1 MKKRLLFA
9 LLALTLAF
17 SLISCSDNTDKEK
30 VDLSDPTLS
39 ITECIEVPYQYDLTK
54 YIDIAPEDYIGI
66 EIEKV
71 DATVTTEDLNNAI
84 YEDLSAKATLVD
96 VVDRPVAEGDTLDIN
111 FKGYMDG
118 VAFDGG
124 SAENQPLVIGSG
136 SFIPGFEEALIGHN
150 VGEEFTIDVTFPE
163 SYPNNPD
170 MEGKPAQFEIK
181 INSIKTSVLPELTV
195 DFVKENFGVDTI
207 EAYMAK
213 LQEEL
218 VETKAAEAETARINN
233 AFQKIYENVEFKEM
247 PEKELEAFKNEFV
260 TYYEDMAKYYN
271 MTLTELISQL
281 GSNEDEFYY
290 YADVAAKASLEQDL
304 IIFSIANAQGIWK
317 DMKKADYDEYI
328 AKQAELYDTDVKTI
342 EEQDG
347 AETIWKYLISDKTM
361 EYVLANAVE
370 VEPAAEED
378 TAETTETT
386 ETVDEK

>member
-39 ITECIEVPYQYDLTK
+39 ITDCIEVPYQYDLTK
-54 YIDIAPEDYIGI
+54 YIDITPEDYIGI

-71 DATVTTEDLNNAI
+71 DATVTTEDVNNAI

-124 SAENQPLVIGSG
+124 SAENQTLVIGSG

-181 INSIKTSVLPELTV
+181 INSIKTSILPELTV

-260 TYYEDMAKYYN
+260 SYYEEMAKYYN

-290 YADVAAKASLEQDL
+290 YADVAAKSSLEQDL

-328 AKQAELYDTDVKTI
+328 ANQAELYDTDVKTI

-386 ETVDEK
+386 ETVDEE